1 MSKTRSIIRLKLKTS
16 VCNIIIKN
24 GHIGKWFF
32 DWENNLVT
40 AYTYLSYDT
49 KNPGDLFEQTRIS
62 ADLAL
67 LVDVL
72 TIVTNQD
79 INTSVVISTEPI
91 IDSFVGEVTY
101 KSKSVDIFLVEIRG
115 LKHQSNASCLNGNDP
130 IRINDNSSLQL
141 SNEALEEIYSIL
153 SRVSAIN
160 KYSNTIKKLINYWRK
175 GVDLDH
181 LQFVDESFLS
191 FYKIIEYISKRANL
205 HDKDIPTRFHKTS
218 SIKMAYKFA
227 VGAKLK
233 RPTKAQYE
241 MLSDFIDIR
250 NNWDIA
256 HSKIRPLP
264 NNNTSNLF
272 YSYMD
277 DAWEYHSHICQ
288 ITRMTLIRELGV
300 KGLSLVNDGGLY
312 SLTLS

>member
-1 MSKTRSIIRLKLKTS
+1 MFLFYLETCLSLKGT
-16 VCNIIIKN
+16 
-24 GHIGKWFF
+24 GH
-32 DWENNLVT
+32 
-40 AYTYLSYDT
+40 
-49 KNPGDLFEQTRIS
+49 
-62 ADLAL
+62 
-67 LVDVL
+67 
-72 TIVTNQD
+72 
-79 INTSVVISTEPI
+79 TEPV

-101 KSKSVDIFLVEIRG
+101 KSKSVDNFSVEIRG

-205 HDKDIPTRFHKTS
+205 HNKDIPTRFHKTS
-218 SIKMAYKFA
+218 SLKMAYKFA

-272 YSYMD
+272 T
-277 DAWEYHSHICQ
+277 HIWMTRGN
-288 ITRMTLIRELGV
+288 ITVIFV
-300 KGLSLVNDGGLY
+300 KLPG
-312 SLTLS
+312 

>member
-16 VCNIIIKN
+16 VCNIIIEN

-191 FYKIIEYISKRANL
+191 FYKIVEYISKKANIR
-205 HDKDIPTRFHKTS
+205 DRDIPTKYLSTS
-218 SIKMAYKFA
+218 SLKTAYKFA

-233 RPTKAQYE
+233 KPTRAQYQ
-241 MLSDFIDIR
+241 MLSEFIDIR

-256 HSKIRPLP
+256 HTRIHPLP
-264 NNNTSNLF
+264 ENDSGGLY
-272 YSYMD
+272 YSYMGD
-277 DAWEYHSHICQ
+277 VRDYHSHICQ
-288 ITRMTLIRELGV
+288 ITR
-300 KGLSLVNDGGLY
+300 
-312 SLTLS
+312 